1 MRNPR
6 RVLSRM
12 EILENVWGVDF
23 NMNTKV
29 VDVYVNYLRKKVN
42 RKGQSTLIQTVV
54 GMGYMLKEE
63 E

>member
-1 MRNPR
+1 
-6 RVLSRM
+6 
-12 EILENVWGVDF
+12 
-23 NMNTKV
+23 MNTKV

-42 RKGQSTLIQTVV
+42 RKSQPALIQTVV